1 MNAVTRG
8 GGEEH
13 FREVQNQVI
22 GDEVQREGIP
32 EERLYAFILDN
43 APLFRFFATHLP
55 EELGPVWD
63 TATTDEMARAKLE
76 DRYSALRTQIKTI
89 FEQRFDADTQ
99 SALTDASENGDIATA
114 ERILEAH
121 FALLGRTEE

>member
-1 MNAVTRG
+1 MNAVTRM

-13 FREVQNQVI
+13 YMDVQSQVI
-22 GDEVQREGIP
+22 QNEIEREGIP
-32 EERLYAFILDN
+32 EERLYAFIIDN

-55 EELGPVWD
+55 EELGELWD
-63 TATTDEMARAKLE
+63 NADTDENARAKLE
-76 DRYSALRTQIKTI
+76 ERYKALRTQVKEI

-99 SALTDASENGDIATA
+99 SALTDAAEGGDIATA

-121 FALLGRTEE
+121 LALAGRTEE

>member
-13 FREVQNQVI
+13 FRDVQNQVML
-22 GDEVQREGIP
+22 DEVAREGIP

-43 APLFRFFATHLP
+43 APLFRYFATHLP
-55 EELGPVWD
+55 EELGPAWD
-63 TATTDEMARAKLE
+63 TATTDEDARAKLE
-76 DRYSALRTQIKTI
+76 ERYSALRSQIKTI

-99 SALTDASENGDIATA
+99 SALTDASENGDVATA

-121 FALLGRTEE
+121 LALAGRSEE